1 MIENIL
7 IPTNNGA
14 NIPLGQLADVEM
26 IEGPVQISREDGIR
40 RIGIEMNISG
50 RDIGSF
56 VEEAKQKIK
65 AAQIPLIER
74 LLEAIKKEEN

>member
-1 MIENIL
+1 M
-7 IPTNNGA
+7 PTNNGA
-14 NIPLGQLADVEM
+14 NIPLGQLAQIEM

-56 VEEAKQKIK
+56 VQEAKQKLRTIFNYQK
-65 AAQIPLIER
+65 VII
-74 LLEAIKKEEN
+74 